1 MNRLSYG
8 LKNLGIEKGDRV
20 AYLAPNTVEMLE
32 GFYGIFQLGAVM
44 VPLNIRLTPED
55 YRFILNHSGS
65 KVLFVHQEMYH
76 LIEPVK
82 DELETVEQ
90 IIIHYK
96 EDDCAEIDYDRW
108 LDRFPPEPFP
118 RAGLD
123 ENDVCSL
130 LYTSGTTGNPKGVM
144 LTHRNNYLHA
154 LSAMHHLRVTP
165 RCLSAC
171 APDVPCK
178 RMGFAVFTIQQTG
191 RLCMPPQT
199 VGGSHFHGNHQASC
213 NGGAYGADC
222 AEQPVA
228 VQCGTPSRH

>member
-1 MNRLSYG
+1 MNVPLVLTEFLDRAVLLYGGKTAVYCGDRAFTYRELNGRVNQLSYG

-65 KVLFVHQEMYH
+65 KVLFVDQEMYH

-154 LSAMHHLRVTP
+154 
-165 RCLSAC
+165 
-171 APDVPCK
+171 
-178 RMGFAVFTIQQTG
+178 
-191 RLCMPPQT
+191 
-199 VGGSHFHGNHQASC
+199 
-213 NGGAYGADC
+213 
-222 AEQPVA
+222 
-228 VQCGTPSRH
+228 